1 MALSFPARKVIFGRL
16 PLLFPNPICF
26 ILEKKNKNSV
36 AEIMKNFES
45 AHKEDLEAIVQVLVK
60 ITNRTPSEIKLHL
73 DTMLE
78 QLVEPEERPFYETA
92 TPQEWIR
99 AFSEWVESHRDLN
112 LPLLSDEAISRESIY
127 GERGG

>member
-1 MALSFPARKVIFGRL
+1 MTINPSF
-16 PLLFPNPICF
+16 
-26 ILEKKNKNSV
+26 EKKNKNSV
-36 AEIMKNFES
+36 AEILHNFES

-60 ITNRTPSEIKLHL
+60 ITNRTPSEIKPHL

-112 LPLLSDEAISRESIY
+112 LSLLSDEAISRESIY